1 MHDKRHD
8 PGNGDLKREY
18 GHGIARA
25 QLALDS
31 ADCPPHKAG
40 TAT

>member
-18 GHGIARA
+18 GTIETGMD
-25 QLALDS
+25 LALTDMP
-31 ADCPPHKAG
+31 APD
-40 TAT
+40 TVMDLV